1 MHHSKTTRQ
10 LAQRLLQTIDRSSS
24 LGCSQARPQIPLL
37 AEAEAA
43 GADADRLPEFAA
55 LLQHFD
61 QCPVCLQ
68 RYLWHS
74 EQGRP
79 RC

>member
-1 MHHSKTTRQ
+1 MHHGRTTQ
-10 LAQRLLQTIDRSSS
+10 ELAQHLLQTISRGSS
-24 LGCSQARPQIPLL
+24 LSCTQARPQIPQL
-37 AEAEAA
+37 ADAEAA
-43 GADADRLPEFAA
+43 GADADRLPEFAG

-61 QCPVCLQ
+61 QCPACLQ